1 MFESFTQK
9 QFRLGDLL
17 VEKHLI
23 TQSQRRAAAKDAGQT
38 ELPATTVP
46 RADADG
52 SQFHRL
58 RHDRVFT

>member
-23 TQSQRRAAAKDAGQT
+23 TSSQLSTAIDVQKTQTGVPLGQILI
-38 ELPATTVP
+38 ELGYISSGPCW
-46 RADADG
+46 
-52 SQFHRL
+52 
-58 RHDRVFT
+58 